1 MMDWEAL
8 TILSINPTEIVL
20 RGTLMYWF
28 LLAIFRFVLR
38 RDVGNIGISDFKLL
52 LKNMRRE
59 DITRDEVLAKMH
71 EQGIEKISEAK
82 EMRLESDGNISVIR
96 SG

>member
-1 MMDWEAL
+1 MMDWEELA
-8 TILSINPTEIVL
+8 TLSINPTEIVL
-20 RGTLMYWF
+20 RGTLVYWF

-38 RDVGNIGISDFKLL
+38 RDVGNIDISDFKSLR
-52 LKNMRRE
+52 KNMRRE
-59 DITRDEVLAKMH
+59 YITRDEVLAKMR
-71 EQGIEKISEAK
+71 EQGIEAISEAK

>member
-1 MMDWEAL
+1 MDWEAL